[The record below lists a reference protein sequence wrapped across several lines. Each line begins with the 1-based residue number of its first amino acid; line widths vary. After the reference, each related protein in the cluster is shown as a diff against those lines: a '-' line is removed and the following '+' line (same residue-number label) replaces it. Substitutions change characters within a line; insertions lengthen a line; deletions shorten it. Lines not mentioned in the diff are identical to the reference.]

1 MKPKVQR
8 YKNHI
13 LALSVMAIIV
23 IASTGSYLF
32 GAYFTSIK
40 SRAEFGVEV
49 HTWIRQY
56 RDTDGDGVRELIMEQ
71 YNAGV
76 LTNTGKDFIEGKL
89 GNDAFANATDYAD
102 YLCMS
107 TDSSSPSATWV
118 NIPNELT
125 ASGLGRAE
133 GTYASTGVGVYEI
146 EKTFTATAQV
156 VDIQLFGNCWDS
168 VAGDGSLFFSDTCT
182 PFTVED
188 QDQITLTA
196 EVTIT

>member
-1 MKPKVQR
+1 MNPRIQR
-8 YKNHI
+8 YKKHL

-23 IASTGSYLF
+23 VAVGGSYYL
-32 GAYFTSIK
+32 GASSVSFSA
-40 SRAEFGVEV
+40 SSELGVEV

-56 RDTDGDGVRELIMEQ
+56 RDTDGDGERELIMEQ

-102 YLCMS
+102 YLAMS
-107 TDSSSPSATWV
+107 SSSSSPSATWV
-118 NIPNELT
+118 DLPSEIT
-125 ASGLGRAE
+125 ASGLARAE

-156 VDIQLFGNCWDS
+156 VDIQLFGNFWDS
-168 VAGDGSLFFSDTCT
+168 VADDGSLFFSDTCT